1 MAVLFLTGPMELSE
15 AQKYLEGQIVKKL
28 DEKGSVPDLER
39 LRAIVIKEMQWIAD
53 QKLANLYILLAAWAK
68 FLLENQLAWWCE
80 IPKTP
85 VVGWLLGIRQAIEES
100 DNVLETFDLDES
112 VTLIVSE
119 LGEKMLLALVLRQ
132 PSQIETPDRYVPIR
146 WNCFWPQTKE
156 AEPNEGQME
165 TILYKTICSV
175 FRYDGL
181 AKLEKLE
188 HDTCVRRRNQ
198 ALTQEEI
205 QESFL
210 SQGLISD
217 GERRNHFF
225 LLYLLWQEANMPELP
240 SIADKSAMDE
250 LLKFSGV
257 QEYIEDL
264 TLANW
269 ISRTGQYNGDP
280 FSFFMAHSLLS
291 KISYRFPPGKTFHA
305 MNCGGIDRRNLLSRG
320 LSEDD
325 FRWIDG
331 IHRLFAPQY
340 LRGICEIQLRIDY
353 YRRQY
358 PLDWR
363 RIMDNEKPETVS
375 LTLSTALENLASSSV
390 TLEEYCVRMASGQIA
405 NYAELSFSLGD
416 RKFEQLYPEHP
427 LAERNRL
434 IRIGAADHIRDI
446 AATRLSPFPE
456 MVLDKLHILLFD
468 CSGAVRHSLA
478 TALYHAGNHSSVAV
492 LKKLMQEEPNSQI
505 VRETAEVA
513 ALRCWQREGGDKY
526 VPMEKPALALVSSN
540 LQLAIEMNRLAQ
552 KVEYQLIFPEPQT
565 PDLFVFPAVVRVV
578 NRRDLGMEGWNTY
591 IHFLQE
597 LARPFS
603 EEELNNLCLEQTER
617 EELTKDEVPLIL
629 IDGFLPEEEAAWG
642 TLPCSIGP
650 VYRAEEWMT
659 DWIVEK
665 VRNCI
670 PNEMGIEG
678 KR

>member
-1 MAVLFLTGPMELSE
+1 MAVLFLTGPMDLGE

-28 DEKGSVPDLER
+28 AEKGSVPGMEKI
-39 LRAIVIKEMQWIAD
+39 RAKAKKEMQWIAD

-68 FLLENQLAWWCE
+68 FLLENQMAWWCE
-80 IPKTP
+80 IPNTP
-85 VVGWLLGIRQAIEES
+85 VVGWVLGIRQAIEES
-100 DNVLETFDLDES
+100 DNIFDTFDQGES
-112 VTLIVSE
+112 ITLVVSAM
-119 LGEKMLLALVLRQ
+119 GEKMLLAFALRQ

-146 WNCFWPQTKE
+146 WNCFWPQATE
-156 AEPNEGQME
+156 AGASEGRME
-165 TILYKTICSV
+165 TILDKTVCSV

-181 AKLEKLE
+181 AQLEKLE
-188 HDTCVRRRNQ
+188 HDTCIRRRDQ

-210 SQGLISD
+210 SHCLISD
-217 GERRNHFF
+217 AERKNHLFI
-225 LLYLLWQEANMPELP
+225 LYLLWKEVNMPELP

-257 QEYIEDL
+257 QQYIEDL
-264 TLANW
+264 ALANLT
-269 ISRTGQYNGDP
+269 STSGQYNGDP
-280 FSFFMAHSLLS
+280 FSFFMAHSLHS
-291 KISYRFPPGKTFHA
+291 KISYRFPSGKIFLG
-305 MNCGGIDRRNLLSRG
+305 MNCRETERQNLLSHG
-320 LSEDD
+320 LSEED
-325 FRWIDG
+325 FRWIDSL
-331 IHRLFAPQY
+331 HRLFAPQY
-340 LRGICEIQLRIDY
+340 LRGICEIQLRLDY
-353 YRRQY
+353 YRRNY

-390 TLEEYCVRMASGQIA
+390 TLEEYRVRMASGQLE
-405 NYAELSFSLGD
+405 NYAQLSFSLGD

-427 LAERNRL
+427 MAERNRL
-434 IRIGAADHIRDI
+434 VRIGAADYIRDI
-446 AATRLSPFPE
+446 AATRLSPLPE
-456 MVLDKLHILLFD
+456 TVLDKIHVLLFD

-478 TALYHAGNHSSVAV
+478 TALYHAGNHSSVTV

-552 KVEYQLIFPEPQT
+552 KVDYQLIFPEPQT

-617 EELTKDEVPLIL
+617 EELTKDEVPLVL

-642 TLPCSIGP
+642 TLPCSIGH

-665 VRNCI
+665 VWNCI